1 MRKSNVCMISK
12 RDATVSG
19 SQEVSDAA
27 GKRSEMAHQLAIM
40 AKALKRD
47 MEEAL
52 CQKGAKATGSA
63 SVARKTGGFENWI
76 ESNESRGTGGSSAG
90 DGAAV
95 TDGTQRALTETLLKD
110 VLQSCFSNGGEPS
123 LAICG
128 PVNKQKISGFTG
140 RSSARQMID
149 ANTVEASV
157 SIYSSDFGELQIVP
171 SNRSRERSLLLV
183 DPEFAKVAYLRNFQT
198 VDIATI
204 PLINDASPT
213 NFVAVIT
220 PLVGSILTLPTFTSS
235 KNVAVCATPR
245 VPVVVKPLIFAFPIA
260 SIASVGTD
268 VPIPTSPFAFTTKLS
283 LSTCTPFLKLND
295 FLIFAIIISF
305 RVIYRIIFA
314 QVRQPCQRVP

>member
-1 MRKSNVCMISK
+1 MISK

-27 GKRSEMAHQLAIM
+27 GKRSEMAHQLALM

-95 TDGTQRALTETLLKD
+95 TDGTQRALTESLLKD
-110 VLQSCFSNGGEPS
+110 VLQSAFSNGGEPS

-183 DPEFAKVAYLRNFQT
+183 DPEYAKVAYLRNFQT

-204 PLINDASPT
+204 GDAETKMIVVEYGLEVS
-213 NFVAVIT
+213 NEAAHGVVAD
-220 PLVGSILTLPTFTSS
+220 LTTS
-235 KNVAVCATPR
+235 
-245 VPVVVKPLIFAFPIA
+245 
-260 SIASVGTD
+260 
-268 VPIPTSPFAFTTKLS
+268 
-283 LSTCTPFLKLND
+283 
-295 FLIFAIIISF
+295 
-305 RVIYRIIFA
+305 
-314 QVRQPCQRVP
+314 